1 MAVACG
7 GEGREPAA
15 APPAGNGASVMAG
28 SPAAA
33 GAAGGSAT
41 AAGQGGAGTASPGAS
56 GSAGSAAFAGSS
68 VATGGNGG
76 SGNAGSMAVAMAC
89 PDGAFCD
96 SFDAPG
102 ATALDPA
109 RWTTLMPNCSGTGA
123 INLDDQVAHS
133 GKQSVRVQGAAGY
146 CNHVFF
152 APKTFSASEPLY
164 ARFFVRFAAPL
175 GASHVTFAAF
185 RDGSEGKDLRMGG
198 QSEILMWNRESD
210 DATLP
215 ELSPA
220 GIALSIKP
228 EAAVWL
234 CVELVIDAQGRAL
247 RTWVG
252 GEAVAGLVVEGDP
265 TPDIDAQWLRKPD
278 WQPKIEDLKLGW
290 ESYGDASNTLW
301 FDDVAFGP
309 TRLGC
314 AP

>member
-1 MAVACG
+1 
-7 GEGREPAA
+7 
-15 APPAGNGASVMAG
+15 MAG

-33 GAAGGSAT
+33 GAVAGSAPV
-41 AAGQGGAGTASPGAS
+41 AGQGAGLAGQGAS
-56 GSAGSAAFAGSS
+56 GNAGSAGSAAAGS
-68 VATGGNGG
+68 VAGPSGAAGSNVAAGGNGG
-76 SGNAGSMAVAMAC
+76 SGNAGGVAVALGC

-96 SFDAPG
+96 SFDAPA

-109 RWTTLMPNCSGTGA
+109 RWTTLMPSCSGTGA
-123 INLDDQVAHS
+123 ISLDDQVAHS

-152 APKTFSASEPLY
+152 APKTFSASDPLY
-164 ARFFVRFAAPL
+164 ARFFVRFAAPF
-175 GASHVTFAAF
+175 GASHVTFAAL

-198 QSEILMWNRESD
+198 QSEILIWNRGSD

-228 EAAVWL
+228 EAAAWL
-234 CVELVIDAQGRAL
+234 CVELMIDAQERTL
-247 RTWVG
+247 RTWVD

-265 TPDIDAQWLRKPD
+265 TPDVDAQWQRKPD

-301 FDDVAFGP
+301 FDDVAFGA

-314 AP
+314 TP